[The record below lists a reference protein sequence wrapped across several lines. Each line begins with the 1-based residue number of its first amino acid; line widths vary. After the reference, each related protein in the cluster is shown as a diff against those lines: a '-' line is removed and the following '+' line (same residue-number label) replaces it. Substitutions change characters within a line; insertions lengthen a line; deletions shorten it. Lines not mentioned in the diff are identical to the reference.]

1 MTLDQQKKKKKNSS
15 HAQSDCDEASFIYI
29 SQ

>member
-1 MTLDQQKKKKKNSS
+1 MTLDPKKKKKTSS
-15 HAQSDCDEASFIYI
+15 HAQNTCDEASFIYI